1 VFKTADG
8 WMTIGA
14 SQQNFWSR
22 FCAILGAP
30 ALEHDPRFATN
41 ADRVKHND
49 VLVPLLQAKLEMQPT
64 AHWLEQLQE
73 AGIPAAPVLTHD
85 QVFTHPQT
93 IARDMVVAVDHAKAG
108 RSRTL
113 GVAVK
118 LSDTPGAVR
127 RAAPALGQHTD
138 EVLAELARPR
148 PVRAAGED

>member
-1 VFKTADG
+1 V
-8 WMTIGA
+8 
-14 SQQNFWSR
+14 Q
-22 FCAILGAP
+22 
-30 ALEHDPRFATN
+30 DPRFTTN
-41 ADRVKHND
+41 AERVKHND
-49 VLVPLLQAKLEMQPT
+49 ALVALLQARLETQPT
-64 AHWLEQLQE
+64 AQWLSQLQE

-93 IARDMVVAVDHAKAG
+93 VARDMVVEVEHAKAG

-138 EVLAELARPR
+138 EVLAELSRPR
-148 PVRAAGED
+148 PKIAAAGED